1 MILVLVGTNP
11 YSFERLVAEV
21 DRLAAEK
28 KADFFV
34 QLGNTPFEP
43 SHCLFERFIDKDIIL
58 KKMAKADV
66 IICHGGFG
74 SIRDAL
80 ATGKVPI
87 VVPRLPEKSECNDY
101 QVELVKEL
109 EEEGRIIAV
118 YDINDLAAAIEKAPH
133 TRYVGGE
140 GNRIPGI
147 IQNFIDQF

>member
-1 MILVLVGTNP
+1 MILTLVGTNP
-11 YSFERLVAEV
+11 YSFERLVATI
-21 DRLAAEK
+21 DHLAAEK
-28 KADFFV
+28 QWEVFV
-34 QLGNTPFEP
+34 QLGNTPYEP
-43 SHCLFERFIDKDIIL
+43 VNCVFERFVDKDIIL
-58 KKMAKADV
+58 KKMEEAEV

-80 ATGKVPI
+80 ATGKVPV
-87 VVPRLPEKSECNDY
+87 VVPRMPEKSECNDY

-147 IQNFIDQF
+147 IQNFIDKF